1 MRASAFTRLWL
12 PGLLLQSAVVG
23 GGYATGRELVEFFL
37 RSGPLGGLLGM
48 VVATLLFSLVSAATF
63 EFARQT
69 RSLDYR
75 TFFKALLGRAW
86 FLYEIGYVVLGL
98 LVIAVIASAAG
109 EMTASRLGID
119 RTWGT
124 LLLIVPISFLVFR
137 GTALIEKVLAGWS
150 FLLYATYA
158 VLVAVYLAEFGAGLG
173 EAFAAHP
180 PGDGWLVRGAQYVG
194 YNVAILPLIL
204 FCVQHMT
211 SRRDALTAGLLAGP
225 LVMMPA
231 VMFFI
236 AMTVSEQAILAAP
249 VPVDY
254 MLQQLDLP
262 WLQALFYVVVF
273 GTFVETG
280 VAFIHALNERVAATL
295 REQGRQIPQWLRPA
309 IAVAAMLMA
318 VILAVRF
325 GIIGL
330 IASGY
335 GTLTWAFILVFVVP
349 LLTIG
354 AWRIFGSGSAAR
366 GTGTR

>member
-1 MRASAFTRLWL
+1 MSASAFTRFWL

-37 RSGPLGGLLGM
+37 RSGPAGGLLGM
-48 VVATLLFSLVSAATF
+48 AVATLLFSLVCAAAF
-63 EFARQT
+63 EFARMT
-69 RSLDYR
+69 GSLDYR
-75 TFFKALLGRAW
+75 SFFKALLGRAW

-109 EMTASRLGID
+109 EMTSTRLGID
-119 RTWGT
+119 SFWGT
-124 LLLIVPISFLVFR
+124 VMLILPISLLVFR

-158 VLVAVYLAEFGAGLG
+158 ILVVAYLAKFGAGLG
-173 EAFAAHP
+173 EAFTARP
-180 PGDGWLVRGAQYVG
+180 PGEAWFVRGAQYVG
-194 YNVAILPLIL
+194 YNVAIVPLIL

-225 LVMMPA
+225 LVMLPA
-231 VMFFI
+231 AMFFV
-236 AMTVSEQAILAAP
+236 AMSVSEQAILDAA
-249 VPVDY
+249 VPADF
-254 MLQQLDLP
+254 MLQQLGMP
-262 WLQALFYVVVF
+262 WFQAMFYIVVF

-309 IAVAAMLMA
+309 IAVGAMA
-318 VILAVRF
+318 VSVALAVRF

-335 GTLTWAFILVFVVP
+335 GTLTWAFIAVFVVP
-349 LLTIG
+349 LLTVG
-354 AWRIFGSGSAAR
+354 AWRIFRSGNAVSN
-366 GTGTR
+366 TDVH